1 LAVPFHRRRLYVSHR
16 TVSRH
21 VEHTGWTAT
30 VNIAISARSNDYAN
44 RLFVKFSNDQTRVS
58 SDYSLSN

>member
-1 LAVPFHRRRLYVSHR
+1 LAVLFHRRRLYISHR

-21 VEHTGWTAT
+21 VEHKGWTAT
-30 VNIAISARSNDYAN
+30 VNIAISVRANDYVN

-58 SDYSLSN
+58 SDCSLSN